1 MLALA
6 LAFLAGLVLGR
17 LLRGHRTRIARPVD
31 RLTTVSIVVLL
42 VLMGIGT
49 GAMPDLAATLAASG
63 LKAVTISAA
72 AVAGSIL
79 VTLLLLGLIGR
90 TRRRP
95 LP

>member
-17 LLRGHRTRIARPVD
+17 LLRDHRTRIARPID

-42 VLMGIGT
+42 VLMGVGT

-63 LKAVTISAA
+63 VKAVAISAA

-79 VTLLLLGLIGR
+79 VTMVLLGLIGGS
-90 TRRRP
+90 RRRP